1 MRHFYLRNMMNTFTK
16 TGIYDPLVDDAI
28 DAFAIHGGGGL
39 VGLLTAP
46 FLIADGILYSWD
58 QKSAEVNSS

>member
-1 MRHFYLRNMMNTFTK
+1 MMNKFTTK
-16 TGIYDPLVDDAI
+16 FMTHLVDDPI

-46 FLIADGILYSWD
+46 FLIGDGILYSWD